1 MYALLRQQMLRAG
14 MRMRLHP
21 VAGLHTSAALR
32 ELSKFTMPAM
42 SPTMESGG
50 IAAWHKKEGE
60 SFNSGKSCWRSYVF
74 LKSDVQE
81 TDKATMEVEA
91 QDDGVLAKIV
101 VRTWKN

>member
-21 VAGLHTSAALR
+21 VAGLHTSTALR

-60 SFNSGKSCWRSYVF
+60 SFNLS
-74 LKSDVQE
+74 L
-81 TDKATMEVEA
+81 
-91 QDDGVLAKIV
+91 IHI
-101 VRTWKN
+101 

>member
-21 VAGLHTSAALR
+21 VAGLHTSTALR

-60 SFNSGKSCWRSYVF
+60 SFNSG
-74 LKSDVQE
+74 
-81 TDKATMEVEA
+81 EVLLE
-91 QDDGVLAKIV
+91 IV
-101 VRTWKN
+101 RISES

>member
-60 SFNSGKSCWRSYVF
+60 SFNSCLLYTSPSPR
-74 LKSDVQE
+74 DVE
-81 TDKATMEVEA
+81 EYRMPSSA
-91 QDDGVLAKIV
+91 
-101 VRTWKN
+101 